1 MFSYKYSI
9 VIPIYNEK
17 ENIFNLL
24 NEIFI
29 NIDNLNISFEIIII
43 NDCSNDEF
51 MDTYRKS
58 KFNNNSKI
66 FIISNKNNMG
76 QSYSIRKGIENAK
89 YENIITIDGDGQN
102 DPSDI
107 IKLVEYYENKKYC
120 LVGGIR
126 SKRKDNFLKIISS
139 RIANYIRSFIL
150 KDNCLDTG
158 CSLKV
163 FKKKIF
169 LDFAYFNGIH
179 RFLPALFK
187 AYGCNTIFI
196 PVNHRYRKFGSSKY
210 DNFGRAIKGIR
221 DLFNV
226 YFIIK
231 KMKSNV

>member
-1 MFSYKYSI
+1 MESNKYSI
-9 VIPIYNEK
+9 IIPIYNEK

-24 NEIFI
+24 KEIFI
-29 NIDNLNISFEIIII
+29 SVKNLNITFEIIII
-43 NDCSNDEF
+43 DDCSNDDF
-51 MDTYRKS
+51 
-58 KFNNNSKI
+58 SKI
-66 FIISNKNNMG
+66 YNKSEFYNNEKIIIIFNKTNMG
-76 QSYSIRKGIENAK
+76 QSFSIRKGIENAK

-107 IKLVEYYENKKYC
+107 SKLLEYYEKKNLC

-126 SKRKDNFLKIISS
+126 SKRKDNFMKIISS
-139 RIANYIRSFIL
+139 RIANYIRSL
-150 KDNCLDTG
+150 VLNDNCLDTG

-169 LDFAYFNGIH
+169 LDFIYFNGIH

-231 KMKSNV
+231 KMKSHV